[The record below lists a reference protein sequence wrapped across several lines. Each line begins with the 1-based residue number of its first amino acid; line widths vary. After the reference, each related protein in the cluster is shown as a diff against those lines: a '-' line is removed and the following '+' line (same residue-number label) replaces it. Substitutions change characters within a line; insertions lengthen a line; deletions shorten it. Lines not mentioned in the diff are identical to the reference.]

1 MALMFNPEPMPV
13 EVIRELAVPEE
24 APEVDDAAETAELMN
39 EDLCCA
45 CRNYRHSSD
54 ELKQDSY
61 QELAGGAAPDPAA
74 LQACSSIRALEIP
87 RLLASAGKAITG

>member
-13 EVIRELAVPEE
+13 EVIRELAAPEE
-24 APEVDDAAETAELMN
+24 APVEEAAETAELMN
-39 EDLCCA
+39 ETSAAHAGIIGIHRMNLSKT
-45 CRNYRHSSD
+45 RTRP
-54 ELKQDSY
+54 
-61 QELAGGAAPDPAA
+61 AGGAAPDPAA